1 MLISDSLSSSSW
13 YWYPQTGR
21 GPTEVPAGHS
31 SYGVVVQHLPNQIPP
46 PPFTD
51 FFISRNFS
59 NLSHGV
65 KSRAGAVSASHRPT
79 FKFSLSTACTVRVT
93 HAVVRAALASVRI
106 RLIILRVSIP
116 CTMPKESDAQPQH
129 DSSARSK
136 LCGPG
141 RKGKLVLLL
150 SICASR
156 ELLGSEG

>member
-31 SYGVVVQHLPNQIPP
+31 SYGVVVQHI
-46 PPFTD
+46 TD